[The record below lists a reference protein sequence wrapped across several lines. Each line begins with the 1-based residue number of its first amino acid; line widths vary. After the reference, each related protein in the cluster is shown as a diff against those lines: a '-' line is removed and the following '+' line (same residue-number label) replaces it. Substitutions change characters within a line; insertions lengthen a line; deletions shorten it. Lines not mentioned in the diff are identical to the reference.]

1 MNILICTFLALLQF
15 VEILFSSSKCI
26 SFICWASH
34 AHSLLFRDIRGRTIT
49 PSTRTQFR
57 IVSYPIREP
66 SLFHISH
73 IHIFSTFCLK
83 IGYPHFFHGISPF
96 SLFKWIRCAY
106 LDQQVDTSSLRHT
119 RTHPNIVHLHS
130 ISILYYSSMISI
142 YQ

>member
-1 MNILICTFLALLQF
+1 MYVSCTFVVCWNSLQQFEMHFIHLLG
-15 VEILFSSSKCI
+15 VSCP
-26 SFICWASH
+26 FIIIPWH
-34 AHSLLFRDIRGRTIT
+34 TWQNHNTINLV
-49 PSTRTQFR
+49 TRTQFR

-96 SLFKWIRCAY
+96 SLFKWIHCAY
-106 LDQQVDTSSLRHT
+106 LDQSVDTSSLRHT
-119 RTHPNIVHLHS
+119 QTHPNIVHLHI